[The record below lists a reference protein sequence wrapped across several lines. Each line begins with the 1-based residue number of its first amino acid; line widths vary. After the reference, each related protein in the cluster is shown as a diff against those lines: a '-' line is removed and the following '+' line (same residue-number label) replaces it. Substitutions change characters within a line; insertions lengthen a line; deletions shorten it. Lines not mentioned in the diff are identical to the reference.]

1 MQSPRLFDF
10 NVDDEDMNEGY
21 WSADGT
27 AYFISGVYML
37 IKAISK
43 FENGEFKQDLNMV
56 KLTSYQTS
64 KLDKKSDAVDQHK
77 NYGSN

>member
-10 NVDDEDMNEGY
+10 DVDDEDNNEGY

-37 IKAISK
+37 IKAISM
-43 FENGEFKQDLNMV
+43 FDGGEFKQKIEMV

-64 KLDKKSDAVDQHK
+64 KIDKKSDAVDQAK
-77 NYGSN
+77 DRRGY